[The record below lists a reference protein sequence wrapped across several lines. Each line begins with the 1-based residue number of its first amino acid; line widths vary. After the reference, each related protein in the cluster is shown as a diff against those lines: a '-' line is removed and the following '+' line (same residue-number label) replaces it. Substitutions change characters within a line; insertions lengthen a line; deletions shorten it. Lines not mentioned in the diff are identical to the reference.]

1 MWGREAVPLVIYV
14 GVCKAYQKAPPLAGT
29 AFGYSLYCTKNAAL
43 RRHSPSRVG
52 QLAPALVNRTFFVF
66 VAIFGVAGVFHLR
79 AVAVHALAAQLANV
93 VAGQPTG
100 AFVVKVV
107 TSCHLFILLM
117 DYILK
122 L

>member
-1 MWGREAVPLVIYV
+1 MWEFVKR
-14 GVCKAYQKAPPLAGT
+14 
-29 AFGYSLYCTKNAAL
+29 TK
-43 RRHSPSRVG
+43 RRHRVRGQLLDIAYTAPKMPPCGGIPPPEGG

-79 AVAVHALAAQLANV
+79 TVAVHALAAQLANV

-107 TSCHLFILLM
+107 TSCHLFILPV
-117 DYILK
+117 DYI
-122 L
+122 